1 MEHLGEIKMATEKSS
16 MWNKRFRVQFGRIT
30 FGIHLIF
37 LIILNPLVPLHFNNL
52 VAILM
57 KSLYFLFSTFVE
69 VSYLKIGKLLST
81 SGFIF
86 VVMVALWNNLIGFK
100 GNRAAVIVTAL
111 ELLDRIRCPI

>member
-1 MEHLGEIKMATEKSS
+1 MEHLGEMNMASEKSF

-37 LIILNPLVPLHFNNL
+37 LIILNPLVPPHFNNL

-69 VSYLKIGKLLST
+69 VFENWQTSQHQWFYLCSYGC
-81 SGFIF
+81 
-86 VVMVALWNNLIGFK
+86 VVEQFDWV
-100 GNRAAVIVTAL
+100 
-111 ELLDRIRCPI
+111 